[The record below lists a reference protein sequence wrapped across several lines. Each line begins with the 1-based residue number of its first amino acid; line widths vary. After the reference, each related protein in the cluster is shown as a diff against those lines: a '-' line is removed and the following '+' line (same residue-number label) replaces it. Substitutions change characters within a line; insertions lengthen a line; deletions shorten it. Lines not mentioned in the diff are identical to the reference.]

1 MFEYEFGGKV
11 YEQKK
16 LVWGQLRQLVKLI
29 KGIEFRSGMT
39 APEVIAILDDNLL
52 PALAVVL
59 TEKGSSIK
67 DKNVETQAAE
77 LEFAIG
83 LDDALKVIEDF
94 FVCNP
99 MDSYLNK
106 INEFAGKVAIETEK
120 ATNMMENNLE
130 KETSID

>member
-29 KGIEFRSGMT
+29 KKIEFRSGMT
-39 APEVIAILDDNLL
+39 TSEFITILDDKLL

-67 DKNVETQAAE
+67 DKNAETLATE

-83 LDDALKVIEDF
+83 FDDALKVIEDF

-106 INEFAGKVAIETEK
+106 ISEFAGKVASETTK
-120 ATNMMENNLE
+120 ATGDLT
-130 KETSID
+130 ETSIS